1 MIFNEKATKAVEVY
15 AEAIVN
21 AVKVYNINAEVDIE
35 YTQEYDKDHTM
46 ESRSAV
52 IKTPIGMVVI
62 FPDLRKDKARA
73 CVLKVGELNRMIQEG
88 FSEEF
93 IDANGEIY
101 GDLMPFSTSN
111 VEIFAYYLTHKID
124 ACAKL
129 KA

>member
-1 MIFNEKATKAVEVY
+1 MIFNEKATKAVEAY

-21 AVKVYNINAEVDIE
+21 AVKEYNINTEVDIE
-35 YTQEYDKDHTM
+35 YAQEYDRDHTM

-52 IKTPIGMVVI
+52 IRTPIGMVVI
-62 FPDLRKDKARA
+62 FPDLRKNKASA
-73 CVLKVGELNRMIQEG
+73 CVFKIGEMNRMIQEG

-93 IDANGEIY
+93 IEANGEIY

-111 VEIFAYYLTHKID
+111 VEIFAYYLTHKIN

-129 KA
+129 KT